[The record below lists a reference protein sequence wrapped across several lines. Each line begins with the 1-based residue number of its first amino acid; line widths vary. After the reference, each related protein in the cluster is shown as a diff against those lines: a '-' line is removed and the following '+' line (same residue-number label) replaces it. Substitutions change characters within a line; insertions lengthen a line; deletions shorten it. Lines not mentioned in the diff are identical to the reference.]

1 MPDDLPSP
9 AKPRL
14 APLKWWEAT
23 YGGSRSTAYRLAAE
37 KKLRLVKMG
46 ARTMVD
52 VDSAEA
58 HAASLPEMVPARGKD
73 SA

>member
-1 MPDDLPSP
+1 MPESLP
-9 AKPRL
+9 AARRPRL
-14 APLKWWEAT
+14 APLKWWCDN

-58 HAASLPEMVPARGKD
+58 HAASLPEMVPVRGKD
-73 SA
+73 TA